1 MTPRLQDRVLVTET
15 EDGAVLLNERSG
27 QYWQLNSSG
36 WLILQTLLRGG
47 SPDMAADALVARY
60 PVEPEQARADVE
72 ALLAT
77 LRRARLM
84 RR

>member
-1 MTPRLQDRVLVTET
+1 MTLRLLDHVLVTET

-27 QYWQLNSSG
+27 QYWQLNRSG
-36 WLILQTLLRGG
+36 WLIMQTLLHDG
-47 SPDMAADALVARY
+47 SPQTAAAALIARY
-60 PVEPEQARADVE
+60 PVESDQARADVE

-77 LRRARLM
+77 LRNARLV

>member
-1 MTPRLQDRVLVTET
+1 MTLRLQDRVLVTET

-36 WLILQTLLRGG
+36 WLILQTLLRDG
-47 SPDMAADALVARY
+47 SPDMAAAALVARY

-77 LRRARLM
+77 LRKARLT

>member
-1 MTPRLQDRVLVTET
+1 MTLRLLDRVLVTET
-15 EDGAVLLNERSG
+15 EDGAVLLNERNG

-36 WLILQTLLRGG
+36 WLILQTLLRDGD
-47 SPDMAADALVARY
+47 PEKAIAALVARY

-77 LRRARLM
+77 LRGARLVH
-84 RR
+84 R